1 MKCNNCQKEI
11 PDNIKFCP
19 YCGQPVPSISD
30 NEYMVPGYEYP
41 KNHQYKNLQISNS
54 NTRAS
59 YYDANNNAAAKS
71 EDPNKRVKKIL
82 LAAVLVLITLVVM
95 LGIGFYKALTSD
107 SYDDSIEYANGITYC
122 TDGIIYVDT
131 DVTDDIEPY
140 ALTREDEELVDK
152 CDFVYLSTFNPD
164 SDIIYY
170 IKDMKKKKTEICA
183 SLYSI
188 YTKDIT
194 DNEEDNATRSK
205 LIADD
210 VCSFYAS
217 SGSDNAVLYETISSE
232 IYMYS
237 DNGNDYIISTEGL
250 TSINSIFNYE
260 NTHIIMTMRGNSSS
274 SITTGF
280 YFGTQY
286 DIYQYDTSTKKLRLI
301 NESVRF
307 PYGDNQRLVYIKE
320 TNSDEEGGELYI
332 STITSKD
339 IQTTKIDDAVTNI
352 VSTTLT
358 DDITHITYEKSGAH
372 PEDYTEEVYT
382 YDNGEITD
390 LGEIQ
395 FSTKYSEYVTFFD
408 LYEGQDEKNDMT
420 QYYTTGS
427 SEIYESPFNEVTNVS
442 AALRENK
449 LYIEAY
455 DDKNISCVYSC
466 DIEYGKEISNIKMIA
481 YNATISGMFSKKYQ
495 FYVAGSKAM
504 NLYISAD
511 DDLSL
516 MIYDVPIDTFF
527 TLKATPI
534 INDNSYHF
542 IVKFL
547 DYDVNSNIY
556 DLYVVDENKK
566 LKRVETMVETTAVT
580 GNGVI
585 YTKDG
590 AIYYYGADTKEVKK
604 IADSNYY
611 YEMANKYETSIS
623 LDS

>member
-1 MKCNNCQKEI
+1 
-11 PDNIKFCP
+11 
-19 YCGQPVPSISD
+19 
-30 NEYMVPGYEYP
+30 MVPGYEYP

-59 YYDANNNAAAKS
+59 YYGANNNAGAKS

-82 LAAVLVLITLVVM
+82 LAAVLVLITLVVI

-122 TDGIIYVDT
+122 SDGIIYVDT

-140 ALTREDEELVDK
+140 ALTTEDEELVDK

-170 IKDMKKKKTEICA
+170 IKDMKEKKAEICA

-210 VCSFYAS
+210 VCGFYAS
-217 SGSDNAVLYETISSE
+217 SGSDNAVLYETIDSE

-250 TSINSIFNYE
+250 TSINSVFNYE

-307 PYGDNQRLVYIKE
+307 PYGDNKNLVYIKE
-320 TNSDEEGGELYI
+320 TNDSEESGELYI
-332 STITSKD
+332 STITSEEIK
-339 IQTTKIDDAVTNI
+339 TTKIDDDVTDI
-352 VSTTLT
+352 IDTTLT
-358 DDITHITYEKSGAH
+358 DDITHITYEKNGAH
-372 PEDYTEEVYT
+372 PEDYTEEIYT

-390 LGEIQ
+390 LGEVQ
-395 FSTKYSEYVTFFD
+395 YSTKYSEYVTFYD
-408 LYEGQDEKNDMT
+408 LYESQDQKQDFT

-427 SEIYESPFNEVTNVS
+427 SEVYESPFNEVNHIS
-442 AALRENK
+442 MALRENK
-449 LYIEAY
+449 LYVEAY
-455 DDKNISCVYSC
+455 DDNNISCVYSC

-481 YNATISGMFSKKYQ
+481 YNATLSGIFSYKYQ

-511 DDLSL
+511 DDLTL

-566 LKRVETMVETTAVT
+566 LKRVETMIETTAVT